1 MMEEYLPQTMAAAL
15 AAKKYGRLIV
25 HRKTLTSVAC
35 AICLESTLKRNVTI
49 LPCQHL
55 FHSRCF
61 KQLKDLKCP
70 LCRYKIGPE
79 EEEEEEEDE
88 DENVE
93 NFEYDSLLL
102 EELFNYYRR
111 LLHQEEQEQQQEQ
124 TFVLYIF
131 VDGTEEEEE

>member
-61 KQLKDLKCP
+61 NQLNDLKCP

-79 EEEEEEEDE
+79 EEE
-88 DENVE
+88 NVE

-102 EELFNYYRR
+102 GELFNYYRR
-111 LLHQEEQEQQQEQ
+111 LLHQEEQEH

-131 VDGTEEEEE
+131 VDGTEEAEEEEE